1 HAAFRA
7 GLVVCPLSPLYK
19 QNELSYA
26 LKKANVKALLLP
38 GCESKQSSINDF
50 HGVFQKSELDEI
62 KKNLKHLILIDG
74 NNSIPNFQGFE
85 VHFFDKLLENDG
97 NLSEEAKN
105 SVTSDDPAALFFTS
119 GTTGKPKGALISH
132 YHMSNNMKFALAKGL
147 SLNGPVSVPLPLF
160 HAFAGIGASVYPIKH
175 YRPIVLNNFWFNI
188 KSTVESIVKY
198 NCVEFWG
205 VPTMVFNLCE
215 YIEATNTKIDSL
227 QKILMGGSPVY
238 ESLIKKVKRLIPSIK
253 ELSIAY
259 GSTEFGSF
267 VTQTGINDSEE
278 IALKTVG
285 QVADHV
291 SLKIVDPITKK
302 IVKIGEQGEI
312 WVKGYCRMLGYYED
326 EEKTREVIDQSGW
339 YNMGDLG
346 VLDENGYLKIIG
358 RTKEMIIRGGINLF
372 PKEIEDVIN
381 THPNVAEAYVCG
393 VPSEKL
399 GEEVCAW

>member
-1 HAAFRA
+1 
-7 GLVVCPLSPLYK
+7 
-19 QNELSYA
+19 
-26 LKKANVKALLLP
+26 
-38 GCESKQSSINDF
+38 
-50 HGVFQKSELDEI
+50 
-62 KKNLKHLILIDG
+62 
-74 NNSIPNFQGFE
+74 
-85 VHFFDKLLENDG
+85 
-97 NLSEEAKN
+97 
-105 SVTSDDPAALFFTS
+105 
-119 GTTGKPKGALISH
+119 
-132 YHMSNNMKFALAKGL
+132 
-147 SLNGPVSVPLPLF
+147 
-160 HAFAGIGASVYPIKH
+160 
-175 YRPIVLNNFWFNI
+175 
-188 KSTVESIVKY
+188 
-198 NCVEFWG
+198 
-205 VPTMVFNLCE
+205 
-215 YIEATNTKIDSL
+215 
-227 QKILMGGSPVY
+227 
-238 ESLIKKVKRLIPSIK
+238 
-253 ELSIAY
+253 
-259 GSTEFGSF
+259 
-267 VTQTGINDSEE
+267 

-399 GEEVCAW
+399 GEEVCAWVKLKQNNEKSLSSEDIKNFCLERMSRYKCPKYLLFVDSFPLTASNKAQKFLMTQKSCEILGIK

>member
-1 HAAFRA
+1 EWLVAQHAAFRA

-175 YRPIVLNNFWFNI
+175 YRPI
-188 KSTVESIVKY
+188 
-198 NCVEFWG
+198 G
-205 VPTMVFNLCE
+205 
-215 YIEATNTKIDSL
+215 
-227 QKILMGGSPVY
+227 ILMGGSPVY
-238 ESLIKKVKRLIPSIK
+238 ESLIKKVKKVIPSIK
-253 ELSIAY
+253 EVKIGY
-259 GSTEFGSF
+259 GSTEFGILA
-267 VTQTGINDSEE
+267 TQTGIEDSEE

-339 YNMGDLG
+339 YNMGRDLG

-399 GEEVCAW
+399 GEEVCAWVKLKQNNEKSLSSEDIKNFCLERVDLKKLLN

>member
-1 HAAFRA
+1 PYVSDKFAYTFGQSSAGLEYTTLSDDLELAAKKYANNLAYIIDHQNIKVTFNQFDVHVNKMAYSLKNNLNLQNGDKIAIWSGNCYEWLVAQHAAFRA

-175 YRPIVLNNFWFNI
+175 YRP
-188 KSTVESIVKY
+188 
-198 NCVEFWG
+198 
-205 VPTMVFNLCE
+205 
-215 YIEATNTKIDSL
+215 
-227 QKILMGGSPVY
+227 
-238 ESLIKKVKRLIPSIK
+238 
-253 ELSIAY
+253 
-259 GSTEFGSF
+259 
-267 VTQTGINDSEE
+267 
-278 IALKTVG
+278 
-285 QVADHV
+285 
-291 SLKIVDPITKK
+291 
-302 IVKIGEQGEI
+302 
-312 WVKGYCRMLGYYED
+312 
-326 EEKTREVIDQSGW
+326 
-339 YNMGDLG
+339 
-346 VLDENGYLKIIG
+346 
-358 RTKEMIIRGGINLF
+358 
-372 PKEIEDVIN
+372 
-381 THPNVAEAYVCG
+381 
-393 VPSEKL
+393 
-399 GEEVCAW
+399 